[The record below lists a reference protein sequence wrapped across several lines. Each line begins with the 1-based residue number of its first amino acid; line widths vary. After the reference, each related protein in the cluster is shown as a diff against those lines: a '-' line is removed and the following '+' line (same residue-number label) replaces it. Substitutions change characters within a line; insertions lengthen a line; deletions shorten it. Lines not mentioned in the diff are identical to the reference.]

1 MEKRIAQ
8 FIAAL
13 RASGVR
19 VSLAESADAFNAVD
33 EMGIQERDIFKISL
47 RSTLVK
53 EARDLET
60 FEKLFPMFFQSSQPP
75 PMMDATKGMTPQEA
89 QMLAQALRQF
99 SEQLR
104 RMLEKL
110 AKGEPLS
117 QQELNQLDQMMNMDG
132 MTDMRYQNWLA
143 RQME

>member
-1 MEKRIAQ
+1 MDQRIVE

-19 VSLAESADAFNAVD
+19 ISLAESADAFDAI
-33 EMGIQERDIFKISL
+33 EKMGIQDRDLFRISL

-60 FEKLFPMFFQSSQPP
+60 FEKLFPMFFQPSQPP
-75 PMMDATKGMTPQEA
+75 PMMNPSKGMSPQDA
-89 QMLAQALRQF
+89 QMLAQALKQF

-104 RMLEKL
+104 QMMEKL
-110 AKGEPLS
+110 SKGEPLS
-117 QQELNQLDQMMNMDG
+117 QQELNQMDQMVNMDG
-132 MTDMRYQNWLA
+132 MT
-143 RQME
+143 